1 MMDHEHSD
9 AATPAGTPRQ
19 MGMAVDEHETHARAD
34 ANASH
39 YIVPGDALAYGAS
52 LGNAHC
58 WLTTRGNG
66 SIQDIF
72 STDSARPSLAPSP
85 CATAVR
91 TTACCGPAPTG

>member
-9 AATPAGTPRQ
+9 GSPPAGTLRQ
-19 MGMAVDEHETHARAD
+19 PGTAADEHERVPAD
-34 ANASH
+34 APH

-66 SIQDIF
+66 SIQDW
-72 STDSARPSLAPSP
+72 TAPYD
-85 CATAVR
+85 A
-91 TTACCGPAPTG
+91 